1 MTEPIIPVFAD
12 AKVPEPAP
20 APASPLPPPASAV
33 AADFIGPLPKIKHAN
48 RKSFVKGDPRIKR
61 WKKGERPRGKDHQL
75 EKQKLAFKG
84 TRATVSGAFLY
95 DLAFFWRQHGMA
107 VIEKVAKENPAK
119 ILDVVVACMPKD
131 DKLEVTHSGAVD
143 AFGLQEISRRT
154 QELLDRAAQR
164 DITGDS
170 ITLSDGP
177 VLSPVVRMREDG
189 RLPSVDIE
197 PLPRSTG
204 ES

>member
-1 MTEPIIPVFAD
+1 MSDETTEQ
-12 AKVPEPAP
+12 KKEGEP
-20 APASPLPPPASAV
+20 
-33 AADFIGPLPKIKHAN
+33 PKKDRYAHL
-48 RKSFVKGDPRIKR
+48 KPFVKGDPRIRR
-61 WKKGERPRGKDHQL
+61 WKKGENSALLGKKRQTDK
-75 EKQKLAFKG
+75 EKQREAIKG

-95 DLAFFWRQHGMA
+95 DLAFFWRQHGMS
-107 VIEKVAKENPAK
+107 VIEKVARENPAK

-170 ITLSDGP
+170 QLVSDGL
-177 VLSPVVRMREDG
+177 VLPPVVRVREDG
-189 RLPSVDIE
+189 RLSPVDSE
-197 PLPRSTG
+197 PLPGSTG